1 MREKSKIP
9 IIIFVLL
16 ILSSSLALASK
27 PKQGGVYTIT
37 TDGICPGGNPS
48 TNGVNYDLIYSIPQP
63 GGIGISAGD
72 KTVLESGYISQLY
85 ISSPP
90 IFLNSPEIT
99 NLSPAWGVNDGIV
112 NIIIS
117 GKDLSATDSVKLV
130 RQGFPD
136 IVASKVVIIQSDI
149 ISCNF
154 DIKNQAYGLWDVV
167 TTNTIGQLGRLSKAF
182 SICLPLIYDD
192 SGGNAVGSDG
202 RTRIDVSPHTFG
214 TDVYV
219 VIDSEPEYDGAT
231 QLDNSGSGMLQIADT
246 ITEIKVY
253 NVFSELIEG
262 YLSREVTVILPY
274 KDMDL
279 DGIVDD
285 ISPLINERNLRVGRL
300 VDSKWK
306 LIDHS
311 YVDTE
316 KDTVSAEVNHLS
328 YFALLG
334 SSRHGADIDEAHP
347 YPVPFRSYRHDR
359 IIFTLLPD
367 RAEINIYDI
376 AGDLV
381 AKLKE
386 DDTDGEFAWDVT
398 DDDGHNVCSGVYI
411 YVIKDRHGGKKK
423 GRLVI
428 IR

>member
-1 MREKSKIP
+1 MREKFKIH
-9 IIIFVLL
+9 ITILVLL
-16 ILSSSLALASK
+16 ILSSSIALA
-27 PKQGGVYTIT
+27 G
-37 TDGICPGGNPS
+37 
-48 TNGVNYDLIYSIPQP
+48 
-63 GGIGISAGD
+63 
-72 KTVLESGYISQLY
+72 KTVLESGYIAQLD

-90 IFLNSPEIT
+90 IFLNSFEIIS
-99 NLSPAWGVNDGIV
+99 LSPAWGVNNGTVD
-112 NIIIS
+112 IIIS
-117 GKDLSATDSVKLV
+117 GKDLSTTDSVKLV

-136 IVASKVVIIQSDI
+136 IVASKVAIIQSDM
-149 ISCNF
+149 ISCYF
-154 DIKNQAYGLWDVV
+154 DIEDQDCGLWDVV
-167 TTNTIGQLGRLSKAF
+167 ATDNIGQSGRLSKAF
-182 SICLPLIYDD
+182 SICMPLIYDD

-202 RTRIDVSPHTFG
+202 RTRIDISPHTFG

-219 VIDSEPEYDGAT
+219 VIDSEPEYDIAA
-231 QLDNSGSGMLQIADT
+231 QLDNSSSSTLQVTDT

-262 YLSREVTVILPY
+262 YLSKEITITLPY

-285 ISPLINERNLRVGRL
+285 ISPLINERNLSMGRL
-300 VDSKWK
+300 VDSRWE

-316 KDTVSAEVNHLS
+316 KDIVSAEVNHLS

-334 SSRHGADIDEAHP
+334 RNRRGADVSEAHP
-347 YPVPFRSYRHDR
+347 YPVPFRSYRHDK

-381 AKLKE
+381 TKLKE
-386 DDTDGEFAWDVT
+386 DDMDGEFAWDVT
-398 DDDGHNVCSGVYI
+398 DDDGCNVSSGVYI